1 MLRQGSS
8 PPVPELT
15 TGDAMRNIPV
25 FNFLVL
31 FCAFV
36 SLQSHADESATTPQ
50 GRLQIEIQSPAAD
63 FTASTDEV
71 SVEVEGIASAIGGV
85 RYLDMIFVM
94 DTSTSLRGTDP
105 DDFRS
110 AGAIGLVRNLSPKS
124 DIQIGVVSFDSRG
137 ELAQP
142 LTADREQVVEAI
154 RTLPRSG
161 STNLAAGLRTA
172 LAELEANGRPDSS
185 RVIMLFTDGRSSRS
199 KAHAA
204 TRDAALAGVT
214 IQSMLLGSNKT
225 GAEILDEISWGTG
238 GSFVQ
243 VTDPSKLPEAFLNLR
258 TTGVDSV
265 MLSVNGGTPVAAQ
278 LAGGTFK
285 GNVPLTVGENRIVA
299 TATSLSGQV
308 KETAVTVNV
317 QDASCAALQVAAVKD
332 GRPVVSLSDRSV
344 EIVVDASRSM
354 WGRMGDAP
362 KMSVAKEILEEVSYW
377 FPQDLDLALRAYGST
392 SPSEE
397 ANCADSTLLV
407 PFADANRDPIRHAIS
422 GLRPLGQTPIAYA
435 LNQAAR
441 DFGMQQGDRAVIL
454 VTDGIESCGGDP
466 VQAARDL
473 RDQGITVHLIGFGLG
488 SAADEDTASLR
499 AVADASGGRYV
510 TAGSAEELKAALAR
524 TVATSF
530 SVYKG
535 RTPVASGSLGEDE
548 ILYLPE
554 GEYRVELDSSPPRE
568 VRIALS
574 PRDRLT
580 LTWQKQDDSIRHV
593 EQRGQIQYRSCEDA
607 VARIER
613 LESEQRS
620 QSFRSATN

>member
-1 MLRQGSS
+1 
-8 PPVPELT
+8 
-15 TGDAMRNIPV
+15 MRNIPV